1 MSRKYHHHFIQGK
14 KKQECLKKEWNMN
27 LKLPESKISMYV
39 IGKKGGKKW
48 TPCYRLIM
56 HA

>member
-14 KKQECLKKEWNMN
+14 KKQECLKKEWSMN
-27 LKLPESKISMYV
+27 IKLPESKIGMYV

-48 TPCYRLIM
+48 TPCYRVIM